1 MIDRTAARHSLGI
14 AHGIGIAV
22 GSACGKLI
30 DNERSADYSPAPFAS
45 TLSYVTID
53 VDADGTPARE
63 SSRSFSPDTA
73 EPSRQIFNQRPDAA
87 PNATSRGF
95 AGLFDAIVSNIE
107 QVIHGKTEA
116 VELAIM
122 CMLAEGHLLIED
134 VPGVG
139 KTSLA
144 KALSASVECTW
155 KRVQFTPD
163 LLPTDL
169 VGVSVYQRSTESFRF
184 EPGPMFANIVLADE
198 INRASPKTQS
208 ALLEAMEERQVTVDG
223 KSRPL
228 APPFMVIAT
237 QNPVDQEGTYRLPES
252 QLDRFLLRLSV
263 GYPGRDAEIQMLN
276 DQGSAR
282 KLRTLN
288 PVVSAAEILEMVDA
302 VRSVYVAGALKSY
315 LVDIA
320 EASRRHPGIE
330 LGLSP
335 RATLQ
340 LAAATRAHA
349 AARGRNYATPDDV
362 KAVGVATLA
371 HRIMVRTDRGAHLS
385 PEDAVREV
393 FETIPIPIAG

>member
-1 MIDRTAARHSLGI
+1 M
-14 AHGIGIAV
+14 
-22 GSACGKLI
+22 
-30 DNERSADYSPAPFAS
+30 
-45 TLSYVTID
+45 TID
-53 VDADGTPARE
+53 VDADGTPARG
-63 SSRSFSPDTA
+63 SSGRFSPDTA
-73 EPSRQIFNQRPDAA
+73 EASRQIFNQRPDAA
-87 PNATSRGF
+87 TNAASRGF

-144 KALSASVECTW
+144 KALSASVDCTW

-169 VGVSVYQRSTESFRF
+169 VGVSVYERSTESFRF

-237 QNPVDQEGTYRLPES
+237 
-252 QLDRFLLRLSV
+252 
-263 GYPGRDAEIQMLN
+263 
-276 DQGSAR
+276 
-282 KLRTLN
+282 
-288 PVVSAAEILEMVDA
+288 
-302 VRSVYVAGALKSY
+302 
-315 LVDIA
+315 
-320 EASRRHPGIE
+320 
-330 LGLSP
+330 
-335 RATLQ
+335 
-340 LAAATRAHA
+340 
-349 AARGRNYATPDDV
+349 
-362 KAVGVATLA
+362 
-371 HRIMVRTDRGAHLS
+371 
-385 PEDAVREV
+385 
-393 FETIPIPIAG
+393 